1 MWFDYTQ
8 TAMLGMFTFTGNV
21 IIRDLNYGTVLVY
34 HEMQSNV
41 IIYLNLRFPLKN
53 GWVLIVLT
61 EFLNV
66 MTHYS

>member
-1 MWFDYTQ
+1 
-8 TAMLGMFTFTGNV
+8 MLGMLNLLSQVMWSNTKTV
-21 IIRDLNYGTVLVY
+21 LIIRDLNYGTVY

-41 IIYLNLRFPLKN
+41 IIYLNLRLPLKN

-61 EFLNV
+61 EFFNV